1 MNRVFLRVA
10 AAMLCCSILLGLT
23 GCWDSVELN
32 RRAVVTGVAID
43 RGPSLEEKYELS
55 FQVIVADEISGKNA
69 RGTSPVAVY
78 TGRGRSMFEALAD
91 ASRQTARF
99 LSLGHVRVLVISEKF
114 GREGIKDVMD
124 ALERESETR
133 LTSYMFISKGQTA
146 KDSMT
151 TMTVFGKIPA
161 NDLVEK
167 LETTSKQ
174 FGYNF
179 KMEVDDVVRGL
190 QIPGGGPLINGV
202 LLSGDEKK
210 SDTNDNLKSIAPK
223 ATLKVTDI
231 AAFKG
236 DKLVGWLEGS
246 EAVGTALIK
255 NKITQMPLLLKS
267 GKGNY
272 MAFNVY
278 LSQVKIVAEADNPED
293 PLIHIKVTQQASL
306 KESPNDLDLT
316 NPQVLKDLS
325 KLVEQE
331 TEKQL
336 TAALT
341 AARSMNSDFLG
352 FGEAVERDNKKGWKR
367 VENHWDQIF
376 KTCRVKYEI
385 DSVIRHTDMRSSSF
399 QAD

>member
-1 MNRVFLRVA
+1 MNRRFLRVA
-10 AAMLCCSILLGLT
+10 VTMLFCITLLGLT

-43 RGPSLEEKYELS
+43 RGPSEEEKYELS
-55 FQVIVADEISGKNA
+55 FQVVVADEISGKNA

-114 GREGIKDVMD
+114 GREGIKDIMD
-124 ALERESETR
+124 VLERESETR
-133 LTSYMFISKGQTA
+133 LTSFMFISKGQTA

-151 TMTVFGKIPA
+151 TMTVFSKIPA

-167 LETTSKQ
+167 LETTSRQ

-202 LLSGDEKK
+202 LVSGDEKK

-223 ATLKVTDI
+223 ATLKVTGI
-231 AAFKG
+231 AAFKA

-255 NKITQMPLLLKS
+255 NKITQMPLLVKR
-267 GKGNY
+267 GQGNY
-272 MAFNVY
+272 VAFNVY
-278 LSQVKIVAEADNPED
+278 LSQVKVEAEADNPED
-293 PLIHIKVTQQASL
+293 PLITIKITQQAGL
-306 KESPNDLDLT
+306 KESPNNLDLT
-316 NPQVLKDLS
+316 NPKVLNDLS

-341 AARSMNSDFLG
+341 AARRMNSDFLG
-352 FGEAVERDNKKGWKR
+352 FGEAVKRDNKKGWKL
-367 VENHWDQIF
+367 VENHWEQIF
-376 KTCRVKYEI
+376 KKCRVKYEI
-385 DSVIRHTDMRSSSF
+385 DAVIRHTDMRSSSF
-399 QAD
+399 QAN